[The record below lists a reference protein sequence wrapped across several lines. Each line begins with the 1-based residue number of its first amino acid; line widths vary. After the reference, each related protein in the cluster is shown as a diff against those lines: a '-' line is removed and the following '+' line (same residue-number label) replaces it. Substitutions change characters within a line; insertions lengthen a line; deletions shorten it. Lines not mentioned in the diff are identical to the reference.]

1 MFNKLK
7 VKFMKYIVIIWMV
20 FWLALTGCATT
31 QGDEFSGFAQSI
43 DISALSGVYRNK
55 AEANS
60 TALPPRYLSAFL
72 WRGDTSVP
80 HAAVHTVLL
89 EVKNDMFVQAQAFG
103 KDGQV
108 MASNRLECGT
118 HFEFKAG
125 LLQLKTSVQAAGF
138 KSGEPMVGVAKES
151 IVFGLDDQGHGKL
164 RQLSS
169 ATGMAFLMLPI
180 HVSDEAN
187 MRFVRIR

>member
-1 MFNKLK
+1 
-7 VKFMKYIVIIWMV
+7 MKYIVIIWMV

-31 QGDEFSGFAQSI
+31 QGEEFSGFAQSI

-72 WRGDTSVP
+72 WRGDKSLS
-80 HAAVHTVLL
+80 HEAVDAVLVA
-89 EVKNDMFVQAQAFG
+89 VKTDALVEAQALG
-103 KDGQV
+103 KEGQV
-108 MASNRLECGT
+108 MATTRFERGT
-118 HFEFKAG
+118 HFEFKTG
-125 LLQLKTSVQAAGF
+125 LLQVKPSVQASGF

>member
-1 MFNKLK
+1 VFNKLK
-7 VKFMKYIVIIWMV
+7 KKFVKYIVIIWMV

-31 QGDEFSGFAQSI
+31 QGEEFSGFAQSI
-43 DISALSGVYRNK
+43 DISALCGVYRNK

-89 EVKNDMFVQAQAFG
+89 EVKNDTFVQAQAFG

-108 MASNRLECGT
+108 MASNRLERGT
-118 HFEFKAG
+118 HFEFKTG
-125 LLQLKTSVQAAGF
+125 LLQLKTPSNCV
-138 KSGEPMVGVAKES
+138 MC
-151 IVFGLDDQGHGKL
+151 
-164 RQLSS
+164 
-169 ATGMAFLMLPI
+169 
-180 HVSDEAN
+180 
-187 MRFVRIR
+187 